1 MNALFLDWPCFGSVD
16 AIFTLENKMG
26 YTLTKFFHTESECVA
41 HHEVDEYI
49 HFEYQ
54 TTLIHSTNDPNA

>member
-1 MNALFLDWPCFGSVD
+1 MNGWSNKITFRWEITSIAILTFL
-16 AIFTLENKMG
+16 
-26 YTLTKFFHTESECVA
+26 LTKFFHTESECVA